1 MRRFALFCLF
11 ILLSSG
17 PVLHAQSTAE
27 SSRQSLVITHVT
39 VIDTTGAPPL
49 IDRTVVMNNHRIS
62 SIAGAGKATL
72 PTAARVIDASGKF
85 LIPGLWDMHSHF
97 SDRDYLP
104 LYLANGVTGLRIMF
118 GDSTAREIRKQIAVG
133 TLLGPRMVIGSRIID
148 GPAPFLPGFIS
159 VHTPEEA
166 RRAVDEEKQAGADF
180 IKVYSFLPRDLYFA
194 IVSESKK
201 VGLPFAGH
209 TPMSVSVEE
218 ASDAGQKSIEHLTGI
233 DGSCSSRANDYHLSS
248 QQDLAEMI
256 AAGKSSLAGGSHLAA
271 IGVSLLDTYSPAR
284 CAAVGA
290 RFKSNGTWV
299 CPTLVI
305 FRTMALAGDPSL
317 SNDANIRYLP
327 RDIRVAWEPQNNY
340 LFKIAGVNPA
350 YTKRQFQHDFV
361 TVSALQRAGVGI
373 IAGTDTPSPFVV
385 PGFSLADE
393 LELYVKAGL
402 SPVEAI
408 RTATY
413 NAALFLGRERD
424 FGTIESGKLA
434 DMVLLDANPLNDIR
448 NIRKISALV
457 YDGAYYDRAALDAML
472 GKVEHLANRKSIA
485 EALSQTVSSGG
496 IDAAIKQYREL
507 KSTQPDAYNFDEA
520 ELNSLGYE
528 LLGNKNFKD
537 AIRVFQLNVE
547 AYPQSGN
554 VYDSLAEAYMDNG
567 DKELAIANYQKS
579 LQLDPAN
586 GNAVQMLKKL
596 KSAN

>member
-1 MRRFALFCLF
+1 MRRFTIFCLL
-11 ILLSSG
+11 ILSSS
-17 PVLHAQSTAE
+17 PVLHAQSTTE
-27 SSRQSLVITHVT
+27 SSAQSLIITHVT
-39 VIDTTGAPPL
+39 VINTTGGPPL
-49 IDRTVVMNNHRIS
+49 IDRTVVMNNHRIAS
-62 SIAGAGKATL
+62 VAAAAKATF
-72 PTAARVIDASGKF
+72 PKATRVIDASGKF
-85 LIPGLWDMHSHF
+85 LIPGLWDMHTHF

-118 GDSTAREIRKQIAVG
+118 GGSTERELRRQIAAG

-159 VHTPEEA
+159 VHTPDEA
-166 RRAVDEEKQAGADF
+166 RGAVDEEKQAGADF

-194 IVSESKK
+194 IVSESKR

-233 DGSCSSRANDYHLSS
+233 DGSCSSRANDYHLRS

-271 IGVSLLDTYSPAR
+271 IGVSLLDSYSPAR

-290 RFKSNGTWV
+290 RLKSNGTWV

-305 FRTMALAGDPSL
+305 FRTMALADDPSL
-317 SNDANIRYLP
+317 SNDPNIRYLP
-327 RDIRVAWEPQNNY
+327 RNIRVSWEPQNNY
-340 LFKIAGVNPA
+340 LFKIAGVNLG
-350 YTKRQFQHDFV
+350 YVKRQFQHDFV
-361 TVSALQRAGVGI
+361 TVSALKQAGVGI
-373 IAGTDTPSPFVV
+373 IAGTDTPGPFVV

-424 FGTIESGKLA
+424 LGTIESGKLA
-434 DMVLLDANPLNDIR
+434 DMVLLDANPLDDIR

-457 YDGAYYDRAALDAML
+457 YDGAYYDRAALDGML

-485 EALSQTVSSGG
+485 EALTQTVSSGG
-496 IDAAIKQYREL
+496 IDAAIKQYHEL
-507 KSTQPDAYNFDEA
+507 KSTQPGAYNFDEA

-567 DKELAIANYQKS
+567 DKELAIGNYQKS
-579 LQLDPAN
+579 LQLDPSN